1 MIFKKFLKG
10 TDIEFGVSLEKT
22 VYTPGET
29 VRGLLSLNTEKGSRA
44 RQLRLSAEG
53 KESTNITVEE
63 SSGGYSSSG
72 SSRWNSHTYT
82 EVNTFF
88 SEDLSHLLQKSVS
101 SNKLE
106 DGTLEILPQNKEI
119 AVEFTL
125 PSGIKLFSSY
135 KGKHA
140 NITYT
145 LKVTANL
152 EKKLDVNKEEPYS
165 VINPN
170 NNKVKLYNN
179 DGETP
184 SSEMDDKSKIA
195 TATTENENE
204 NKSFLSPSVAEGM
217 DNNASIESYSARF
230 ERMFGKKTDHA
241 TKNRISYPRFHGMRV
256 SYDLGTLLTKG
267 REKFLE
273 ENSDARIDLVNHGN
287 NNNNNN
293 TVFSPGQTLRGSV
306 IALPLQNLEE
316 EKKDVRGMKITLSG
330 IEHAFAQ
337 GFQRVTTI
345 EKYENKME
353 INENRENGACIP
365 FEFQIPNG
373 INQSYIGRYSEFFWG
388 IEAKIN
394 IAWSSDIIARTIIE
408 IV

>member
-1 MIFKKFLKG
+1 MIFKKIFKG
-10 TDIEFGVSLEKT
+10 TDLDFYISLEKT
-22 VYTPGET
+22 EYKPGDT
-29 VRGLLSLNTEKGSRA
+29 VRGQLTLHTEKSSRA
-44 RQLRLSAEG
+44 RRLKLFAEG
-53 KESTNITVEE
+53 KESTAIKVEE
-63 SSGGYSSSG
+63 STSSRSN
-72 SSRWNSHTYT
+72 RWNSHTYS

-101 SNKLE
+101 SNTLE
-106 DGTLEILPQNKEI
+106 DGNLEILPQTKEI

-125 PSGIKLFSSY
+125 PSDNKLFSSY
-135 KGKHA
+135 TGKHA

-145 LKVTANL
+145 LKATADVA
-152 EKKLDVNKEEPYS
+152 KKLDVNKQEIFS
-165 VINPN
+165 VINAN
-170 NNKVKLYNN
+170 NNKVDDMLSVEGNN
-179 DGETP
+179 R
-184 SSEMDDKSKIA
+184 A
-195 TATTENENE
+195 TAENENM
-204 NKSFLSPSVAEGM
+204 SFLTTSITEPM
-217 DNNASIESYSARF
+217 DNSAEKNSYSARF
-230 ERMFGKKTDHA
+230 ESIFGKKTEHA

-256 SYDLGTLLTKG
+256 NYDLGTLLTKG
-267 REKFLE
+267 REKFLK
-273 ENSDARIDLVNHGN
+273 ENSDARIDLLNHG
-287 NNNNNN
+287 NNNNN

-316 EKKDVRGMKITLSG
+316 EKKNVRGMKITLSG

-345 EKYENKME
+345 EKYEYKIE
-353 INENRENGACIP
+353 INENRENGASIP

-373 INQSYIGRYSEFFWG
+373 INQSYIGRFSEFFWG

>member
-10 TDIEFGVSLEKT
+10 TDLEFGLSLEKT
-22 VYTPGET
+22 DYTPGET
-29 VRGLLSLNTEKGSRA
+29 VRGLLSFNTEKGSRA
-44 RQLRLSAEG
+44 RQLRLLAEG

-63 SSGGYSSSG
+63 SSRGYSSSG
-72 SSRWNSHTYT
+72 SSRWDSHTYT

-101 SNKLE
+101 SNTLD

-125 PSGIKLFSSY
+125 PSDNNLFSSY

-140 NITYT
+140 SITYT
-145 LKVTANL
+145 LKVTADI
-152 EKKLDVNKEEPYS
+152 EKKLDVNKEERYS

-170 NNKVKLYNN
+170 NNKVELYNN
-179 DGETP
+179 DSETP

-195 TATTENENE
+195 TSTTENENE
-204 NKSFLSPSVAEGM
+204 NKSFSSTSIAEGM

-230 ERMFGKKTDHA
+230 ERMFGKKTDYA
-241 TKNRISYPRFHGMRV
+241 TKNRISYPRFHGLRV
-256 SYDLGTLLTKG
+256 NYDLGTLLTKG
-267 REKFLE
+267 REKFLK
-273 ENSDARIDLVNHGN
+273 ENSDARIDLLNHG
-287 NNNNNN
+287 NNNNN
-293 TVFSPGQTLRGSV
+293 TVFSPGQTLRGNV

-316 EKKDVRGMKITLSG
+316 EKKNVRGMKITLSG

-345 EKYENKME
+345 EKYENKIE
-353 INENRENGACIP
+353 INENRENDACIP
-365 FEFQIPNG
+365 FEFQLPNG
-373 INQSYIGRYSEFFWG
+373 INQSYIGRYSEYFWG
-388 IEAKIN
+388 LEAKIN

>member
-10 TDIEFGVSLEKT
+10 TDLEFGLSLEKT
-22 VYTPGET
+22 DYTPGET
-29 VRGLLSLNTEKGSRA
+29 VRGLLSFNTEKGSRA
-44 RQLRLSAEG
+44 RQLRLLAEG
-53 KESTNITVEE
+53 KESTNIAVEE
-63 SSGGYSSSG
+63 SSRGYSSSG
-72 SSRWNSHTYT
+72 SSRWDSHTYT

-101 SNKLE
+101 SNTLD

-125 PSGIKLFSSY
+125 PSDNNLFSSY

-140 NITYT
+140 SITYT
-145 LKVTANL
+145 LKVTADI
-152 EKKLDVNKEEPYS
+152 EKKLDVNKEERYS

-170 NNKVKLYNN
+170 NNKVELYNN
-179 DGETP
+179 DSETP

-195 TATTENENE
+195 TSTTENENE
-204 NKSFLSPSVAEGM
+204 NKSFSSTSIAEGM

-230 ERMFGKKTDHA
+230 ERMFGKKTDYA
-241 TKNRISYPRFHGMRV
+241 TKNRISYPRFHGLRV
-256 SYDLGTLLTKG
+256 NYDLGTLLTKG
-267 REKFLE
+267 REKFLK
-273 ENSDARIDLVNHGN
+273 ENSDARIDLLNHG
-287 NNNNNN
+287 NNNNN
-293 TVFSPGQTLRGSV
+293 TVFSPGQTLRGNV

-316 EKKDVRGMKITLSG
+316 EKKNVRGMKITLSG

-345 EKYENKME
+345 EKYENKIE
-353 INENRENGACIP
+353 INENRENDACIP
-365 FEFQIPNG
+365 FEFQLPNG
-373 INQSYIGRYSEFFWG
+373 INQSYIGRYSEYFWG
-388 IEAKIN
+388 LEAKIN

>member
-10 TDIEFGVSLEKT
+10 TDLEFGLSLEKT
-22 VYTPGET
+22 DYTPGET
-29 VRGLLSLNTEKGSRA
+29 VRGLLSFNTEKGSRA
-44 RQLRLSAEG
+44 RQLRLLAEG
-53 KESTNITVEE
+53 KESTNIAVEE
-63 SSGGYSSSG
+63 SSRGYSSSG
-72 SSRWNSHTYT
+72 SSRWDSHTYT

-101 SNKLE
+101 SNTLD

-125 PSGIKLFSSY
+125 PSDNNLFSSY

-140 NITYT
+140 SITYT
-145 LKVTANL
+145 LKVTADI
-152 EKKLDVNKEEPYS
+152 EKKLDVNKEERYS

-170 NNKVKLYNN
+170 NNKVELYNN
-179 DGETP
+179 DSETP

-195 TATTENENE
+195 TSTTENENE
-204 NKSFLSPSVAEGM
+204 NKSFSSTSIAEGM

-230 ERMFGKKTDHA
+230 ERMFGKKTDYA
-241 TKNRISYPRFHGMRV
+241 TKNRISYPRFHGLRV
-256 SYDLGTLLTKG
+256 NYDLGTLLTKG
-267 REKFLE
+267 REKFLK
-273 ENSDARIDLVNHGN
+273 ENFDARIDLLNHG
-287 NNNNNN
+287 NNNNN
-293 TVFSPGQTLRGSV
+293 TVFSPGQTLRGNV

-316 EKKDVRGMKITLSG
+316 EKKNVRGMKITLSG

-345 EKYENKME
+345 EKYENKIE
-353 INENRENGACIP
+353 INENRENDACIP
-365 FEFQIPNG
+365 FEFQLPNG
-373 INQSYIGRYSEFFWG
+373 INQSYIGRYSEYFWG
-388 IEAKIN
+388 LEAKIN